1 MFYVYITG
9 NTSEN
14 AINTEPAD
22 KMTRKKSITQL
33 NQNVI
38 FWESSKV
45 LQQQKEVSFI

>member
-1 MFYVYITG
+1 MG

-14 AINTEPAD
+14 AINTEPVD
-22 KMTRKKSITQL
+22 KMTRKKTITQL

-45 LQQQKEVSFI
+45 LQQQK